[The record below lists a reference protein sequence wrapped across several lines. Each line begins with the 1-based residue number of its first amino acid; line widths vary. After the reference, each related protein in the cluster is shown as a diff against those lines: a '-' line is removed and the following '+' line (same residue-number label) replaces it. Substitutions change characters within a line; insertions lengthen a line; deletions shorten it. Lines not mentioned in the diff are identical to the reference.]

1 MGDTGSSAFDVRAYA
16 SAVSNLE
23 TDELDRALQI
33 LLQAWD
39 RGATVF
45 LCGNGG
51 SASSASHFAT
61 DLMKT
66 AIPAGARALRAI
78 ALGDNPAL
86 LTALAN
92 DIGYDEVFAQPLRT
106 LANAGDVLVTI
117 SASGNSPNILAALQA
132 AAVCGVES
140 IALTGFSGGG
150 SRDLADVA
158 VHVPVSDYGIVET
171 AHCAA
176 THLLTFGLRD
186 RIAQRLER

>member
-1 MGDTGSSAFDVRAYA
+1 MGDSGASTFDVRAYA

-23 TDELDRALQI
+23 TDELGRALDI
-33 LLQAWD
+33 LVRAWD

-45 LCGNGG
+45 ICGNGG

-66 AIPAGARALRAI
+66 AIPAGARSLRAI

-92 DIGYDEVFAQPLRT
+92 DIAYDEVFAQPLRSF
-106 LANAGDVLVTI
+106 ADAGDVLVTI

-132 AAVCGVES
+132 AGECGVER
-140 IALTGFSGGG
+140 IALTGFSGGAA
-150 SRDLADVA
+150 RDLADVA
-158 VHVPVSDYGIVET
+158 IHVPVSDYGIVET

-186 RIAQRLER
+186 RLVQYLER